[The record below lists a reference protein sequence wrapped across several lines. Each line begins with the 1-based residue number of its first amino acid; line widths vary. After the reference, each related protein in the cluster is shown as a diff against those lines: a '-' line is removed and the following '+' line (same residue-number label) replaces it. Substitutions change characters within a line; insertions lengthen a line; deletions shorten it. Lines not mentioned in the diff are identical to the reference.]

1 MSYARK
7 QKRQFKRDLQNPV
20 KREKIVKV
28 HNDKVRKQ
36 LKKDK
41 RFEFI
46 VTSCFMLVL
55 IVTIALKLWK
65 VI

>member
-7 QKRQFKRDLQNPV
+7 QKRQLKRDLQNPV

-28 HNDKVRKQ
+28 HNNKVRKQ

-41 RFEFI
+41 RFEVI

>member
-7 QKRQFKRDLQNPV
+7 QKRQLKRDLQNPV

-28 HNDKVRKQ
+28 HNNKVRKQ

-41 RFEFI
+41 RFEVI
-46 VTSCFMLVL
+46 VTSCFMLML
-55 IVTIALKLWK
+55 IVVIALKLWK